1 MARERIQ
8 PDGFGSGPDSFSDG
22 FETGTAT
29 ATLTS
34 GRVEV
39 VYGVYSHSLP
49 LAGLTVAQARAELE
63 ERLNLHPQAPANID
77 GFDASEDTVLHEG
90 QILTFVQPS
99 GEKG

>member
-1 MARERIQ
+1 MAHERIQ
-8 PDGFGSGPDSFSDG
+8 PDSFGGGPDPFSDG
-22 FETGTAT
+22 FETAT

-90 QILTFVQPS
+90 QILTFVQPA

>member
-8 PDGFGSGPDSFSDG
+8 PESFGTGPDSFSDG

-29 ATLTS
+29 LTNGQVS
-34 GRVEV
+34 V

-49 LAGLTVAQARAELE
+49 LAGLTIAQARAELE

-77 GFDASEDTVLHEG
+77 GFDATEDTVLHEG

>member
-8 PDGFGSGPDSFSDG
+8 PDSFGTGPDSFNDG
-22 FETGTAT
+22 FETAT

-77 GFDASEDTVLHEG
+77 GFDATEDTVLQEG